1 MKGQTKIELAGKDIP
16 IKFTLGVIED
26 LKEWG
31 KKHDIED
38 VDNDPK
44 GQRIM
49 FALMEIYATD
59 KWKDTDV
66 VELAEKESIKYKALG
81 IDQISKMLDM
91 VEEATGKLKGPSQ

>member
-1 MKGQTKIELAGKDIP
+1 MKGQTKIELGGKDIP

-31 KKHDIED
+31 KKHKIED

-49 FALMEIYATD
+49 FALMEIYASD
-59 KWKDTDV
+59 NWENVDT
-66 VELAEKESIKYKALG
+66 VELAEKESAKYKGLG
-81 IDQISKMLDM
+81 IDQVSKMLQM
-91 VEEATGKLKGPSQ
+91 VEETTGKLKGANQ